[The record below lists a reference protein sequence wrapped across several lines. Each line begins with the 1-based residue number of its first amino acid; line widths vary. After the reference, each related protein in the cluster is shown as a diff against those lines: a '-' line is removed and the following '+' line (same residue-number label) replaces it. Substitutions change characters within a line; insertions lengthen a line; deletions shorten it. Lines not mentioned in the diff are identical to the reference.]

1 MSILQTHSCHSSYN
15 RLKYVFNEPVHSY
28 QKTDKRVLA
37 ATGFNIKMLNDND
50 GRISVTQNGAYL
62 ERQFR
67 TVLKRAHNPKRRY
80 QAQTIII
87 SFDPSEFD
95 TSDLKAQSQQAL
107 QLVQHYVRK
116 HFADCQS
123 AIAIQSDGE
132 GGKLHAHVVMN
143 TIRPSGKTVATN
155 RFNIQ
160 KLRKDFDEEMQ
171 TNYQKVTGRQ
181 WTNPIH
187 NQSNRQDIHN
197 LTTKSE
203 WQQQLKELINQ
214 IKVKVTN
221 ITDFLHQLEQRGVTV
236 TERQKGK
243 SWTYHQVVNTKDG
256 VKELKVRDFYQR
268 VDKQTGEIK
277 STRGLGQSFS
287 KSEIEHYFNKKKEKE
302 NQNYDRREN
311 NGLEKVKTMA
321 ADAKVRIQRQRR
333 INQIAQQ
340 RLEKATHDEERKA
353 AKQKARLS
361 NQEQRQTRGTKRV
374 SRQAT
379 KSKREGRSKQ
389 RRSSKEAEGPE
400 LWRTQSSKWCSSN
413 WV

>member
-1 MSILQTHSCHSSYN
+1 MKRMSILQTHSCHSSYN

-37 ATGFNIKMLNDND
+37 ATGFNIKMLHDND

-221 ITDFLHQLEQRGVTV
+221 ITDFLHQLEQHGVTV
-236 TERQKGK
+236 TKRQKGK
-243 SWTYHQVVNTKDG
+243 AWTYHQVVTTRTG
-256 VKELKVRDFYQR
+256 RRELKVRDFYQR
-268 VDKQTGEIK
+268 VNKKTGEIK

-287 KSEIEHYFNKKKEKE
+287 KSEIERYFNKKEKE

-311 NGLEKVKTMA
+311 NGLKKIKTMA

-400 LWRTQSSKWCSSN
+400 L
-413 WV
+413 

>member
-1 MSILQTHSCHSSYN
+1 MKRMSILQTHSCHSSYN

-37 ATGFNIKMLNDND
+37 ATGFNIKMLHDND

-187 NQSNRQDIHN
+187 NQTERKDIHN

-268 VDKQTGEIK
+268 VNKKTGEIK

-287 KSEIEHYFNKKKEKE
+287 KSEIERYFNKKEKE

-311 NGLEKVKTMA
+311 NGLKKIKTMA

-340 RLEKATHDEERKA
+340 RLEEATHDEKRKA
-353 AKQKARLS
+353 VKQKTRLL
-361 NQEQRQTRGTKRV
+361 NQEQRETRRTAK
-374 SRQAT
+374 SNQPAPKTQRQ
-379 KSKREGRSKQ
+379 SGQEQ

-400 LWRTQSSKWCSSN
+400 L
-413 WV
+413 

>member
-15 RLKYVFNEPVHSY
+15 RLKYVFNEPAHSY
-28 QKTDKRVLA
+28 RKTTKRVLA
-37 ATGFNIKMLNDND
+37 ASGFNIKMLHDND
-50 GRISVTQNGAYL
+50 GKISATQNGAYL

-67 TVLKRAHNPKRRY
+67 TVLKRAHNPRRCY

-87 SFDPSEFD
+87 SFDPTEFD

-107 QLVQHYVRK
+107 RLVQHYVRK

-123 AIAIQSDGE
+123 VIAIQSDGE

-143 TIRPSGKTVATN
+143 TIKPNGKTVATN
-155 RFNIQ
+155 RFNIN
-160 KLRKDFDEEMQ
+160 KLRKDFDREMK
-171 TNYQKVTGRQ
+171 TSYQRITGRQ

-187 NQSNRQDIHN
+187 NQTERKDIHN

-311 NGLEKVKTMA
+311 NGLKKVKTMA

-374 SRQAT
+374 SRQTT

-389 RRSSKEAEGPE
+389 PRRSKEIEGPE
-400 LWRTQSSKWCSSN
+400 R
-413 WV
+413 

>member
-15 RLKYVFNEPVHSY
+15 RLKYVFNEPAHSY
-28 QKTDKRVLA
+28 RKTTKRVLA
-37 ATGFNIKMLNDND
+37 ASGFNIKMLHDND
-50 GRISVTQNGAYL
+50 GKISATQNGAYL

-67 TVLKRAHNPKRRY
+67 TVLKRAHNPRRCY

-87 SFDPSEFD
+87 SFDPTEFD

-107 QLVQHYVRK
+107 RLVQHYVRK

-123 AIAIQSDGE
+123 VIAIQSDGE

-143 TIRPSGKTVATN
+143 TIKPNGKTVATN
-155 RFNIQ
+155 RFNIN
-160 KLRKDFDEEMQ
+160 KLRKDFDREMK
-171 TNYQKVTGRQ
+171 TSYQRITGRQ

-187 NQSNRQDIHN
+187 NQTERKDIHN

-374 SRQAT
+374 SRQTT

-389 RRSSKEAEGPE
+389 PRRSKEIEGPE
-400 LWRTQSSKWCSSN
+400 R
-413 WV
+413 

>member
-1 MSILQTHSCHSSYN
+1 MKRMSILQTHSCHSSYN

-287 KSEIEHYFNKKKEKE
+287 KSEIERYFNKKEKE

-311 NGLEKVKTMA
+311 NGLKKIKTMA

-389 RRSSKEAEGPE
+389 PRRSKEIEGPE
-400 LWRTQSSKWCSSN
+400 R
-413 WV
+413 

>member
-1 MSILQTHSCHSSYN
+1 MKCMSILQTHSCHSSYN
-15 RLKYVFNEPVHSY
+15 RLKYVFNEPAHSY

-37 ATGFNIKMLNDND
+37 ATGFNIKMLHDND

-277 STRGLGQSFS
+277 STRGIGQSFS

-389 RRSSKEAEGPE
+389 PRRSKEIEGPE
-400 LWRTQSSKWCSSN
+400 R
-413 WV
+413 

>member
-1 MSILQTHSCHSSYN
+1 MKCMSILQTHSCHSSYN
-15 RLKYVFNEPVHSY
+15 RLKYVFNEPAHSY

-37 ATGFNIKMLNDND
+37 ATGFNIKMLHDND

-187 NQSNRQDIHN
+187 NQTERKDIHN

-203 WQQQLKELINQ
+203 WQYQLKELITQ
-214 IKVKVTN
+214 IKAKVDN
-221 ITDFLHQLEQRGVTV
+221 VADFLKQLEQHSVTV

-243 SWTYHQVVNTKDG
+243 AWTYHQVVTTKTG
-256 VKELKVRDFYQR
+256 RHELKVRDFYQR
-268 VDKQTGEIK
+268 VNKQTGEIK

-287 KSEIEHYFNKKKEKE
+287 KSKIERYFNKKKENKKE
-302 NQNYDRREN
+302 DQSYDRRED
-311 NGLEKVKTMA
+311 NGLEKIKTMA
-321 ADAKVRIQRQRR
+321 ADAKVRAQRQRR
-333 INQIAQQ
+333 INQITQQ

-353 AKQKARLS
+353 AKQKARLFDQKQRETRRTAKS
-361 NQEQRQTRGTKRV
+361 NQPASKTQRQSG
-374 SRQAT
+374 Q
-379 KSKREGRSKQ
+379 EQ

-400 LWRTQSSKWCSSN
+400 F
-413 WV
+413 

>member
-1 MSILQTHSCHSSYN
+1 MKCMSILQTHSCHSSYN
-15 RLKYVFNEPVHSY
+15 RLKYVFNEPAHSY

-37 ATGFNIKMLNDND
+37 ATGFNIKMLHDND

-214 IKVKVTN
+214 IKVKVDN
-221 ITDFLHQLEQRGVTV
+221 IADFLKQLEQHGVTV
-236 TERQKGK
+236 TKRQKGK
-243 SWTYHQVVNTKDG
+243 AWTYHQVVTTRTG
-256 VKELKVRDFYQR
+256 RRELKVRDFYQR
-268 VDKQTGEIK
+268 VNKKTGEIK

-321 ADAKVRIQRQRR
+321 ADAKVRLQRQRR

-389 RRSSKEAEGPE
+389 PRRSKEIEGPE
-400 LWRTQSSKWCSSN
+400 R
-413 WV
+413 

>member
-1 MSILQTHSCHSSYN
+1 MKCMSILQTHSCHSSYN
-15 RLKYVFNEPVHSY
+15 RLKYVFNEPAHSY

-37 ATGFNIKMLNDND
+37 ATGFNIKMLHDND

-187 NQSNRQDIHN
+187 NQTERKDIHN

-221 ITDFLHQLEQRGVTV
+221 ITDFLQQLEQRGVTV

-243 SWTYHQVVNTKDG
+243 SWTYHQVVTTRTG
-256 VKELKVRDFYQR
+256 RRELKVRDFYQR
-268 VDKQTGEIK
+268 VNKKTGEIK

-287 KSEIEHYFNKKKEKE
+287 KSEIERYFNKKKEKE

-389 RRSSKEAEGPE
+389 RRSSKEIEGPE
-400 LWRTQSSKWCSSN
+400 R
-413 WV
+413 

>member
-1 MSILQTHSCHSSYN
+1 MKRMSMLQTHSCHSSYN

-400 LWRTQSSKWCSSN
+400 L
-413 WV
+413 

>member
-1 MSILQTHSCHSSYN
+1 MKRMSILQTHSCHSSYN

-321 ADAKVRIQRQRR
+321 ADAKVRIQQQRR

-389 RRSSKEAEGPE
+389 PRRSKEIEGPE
-400 LWRTQSSKWCSSN
+400 R
-413 WV
+413 

>member
-1 MSILQTHSCHSSYN
+1 MKRMSILQTHSCHSSYN

-37 ATGFNIKMLNDND
+37 ATGFNIKMLHDND

-221 ITDFLHQLEQRGVTV
+221 ITDFLHQLEQLGVTV

-311 NGLEKVKTMA
+311 NGLKKIKTMA

-379 KSKREGRSKQ
+379 KSKREVRSKQ
-389 RRSSKEAEGPE
+389 PRSSKEAEGPE
-400 LWRTQSSKWCSSN
+400 L
-413 WV
+413 

>member
-1 MSILQTHSCHSSYN
+1 MKRMSILQTHSCHSSYN

-389 RRSSKEAEGPE
+389 RKSSKEAEGPE
-400 LWRTQSSKWCSSN
+400 L
-413 WV
+413 

>member
-1 MSILQTHSCHSSYN
+1 MSILQTHTCQSSYN
-15 RLKYVFNEPVHSY
+15 RLRYVFNKPAHSY

-37 ATGFNIKMLNDND
+37 ASGFNIKMLHDSS
-50 GRISVTQNGAYL
+50 GCISSVQNGAYL
-62 ERQFR
+62 EKQFR
-67 TVLKRAHNPKRRY
+67 TVLKRAHNPHRRY
-80 QAQTIII
+80 QAQTMII

-123 AIAIQSDGE
+123 AIAVQSDGE

-143 TIRPSGKTVATN
+143 TIKPNGKTVPTN
-155 RFNIQ
+155 RFNIN

-214 IKVKVTN
+214 IKVKVDN
-221 ITDFLHQLEQRGVTV
+221 IADFLKQLEQHGVTV
-236 TERQKGK
+236 TKRQKGK
-243 SWTYHQVVNTKDG
+243 AWTYHQVVTTRIG
-256 VKELKVRDFYQR
+256 RRELKVRDFYQR
-268 VDKQTGEIK
+268 VNKKTGEIK

-302 NQNYDRREN
+302 NQNYDRREK

-389 RRSSKEAEGPE
+389 PRRSKEIEGPE
-400 LWRTQSSKWCSSN
+400 R
-413 WV
+413 

>member
-1 MSILQTHSCHSSYN
+1 MKRMSILQTHSCHSSYN

-37 ATGFNIKMLNDND
+37 ATGFNIKMLHDND

-187 NQSNRQDIHN
+187 NQTERKDIHN

-268 VDKQTGEIK
+268 VNKKTGEIK

-287 KSEIEHYFNKKKEKE
+287 KSKIERYFNKKEKE

-311 NGLEKVKTMA
+311 NGLKKIKTMA

-389 RRSSKEAEGPE
+389 PRRSKEIEGPE
-400 LWRTQSSKWCSSN
+400 R
-413 WV
+413 

>member
-37 ATGFNIKMLNDND
+37 TTGFNIKMLHDND

-243 SWTYHQVVNTKDG
+243 SWTYHQVVTTRTG
-256 VKELKVRDFYQR
+256 RRELKVRDFYQR
-268 VDKQTGEIK
+268 VNKKTGEIK

-287 KSEIEHYFNKKKEKE
+287 KSEIERYFNKKKEKE
-302 NQNYDRREN
+302 NQNYDRREDD
-311 NGLEKVKTMA
+311 GLEKVKTMA

-340 RLEKATHDEERKA
+340 RLEKATYDEKRKA
-353 AKQKARLS
+353 VKQKTRLL
-361 NQEQRQTRGTKRV
+361 NQEQRETRRTAK
-374 SRQAT
+374 SNQPAPKTQRQ
-379 KSKREGRSKQ
+379 SGQEQ

-400 LWRTQSSKWCSSN
+400 L
-413 WV
+413 

>member
-1 MSILQTHSCHSSYN
+1 MKRMSILQTHSCHSSYN
-15 RLKYVFNEPVHSY
+15 RLKYVFNEPAHSY
-28 QKTDKRVLA
+28 RKTTKRVLA
-37 ATGFNIKMLNDND
+37 ATGFNIKMLHDND

-67 TVLKRAHNPKRRY
+67 TVLKRAHNPKRHY

-171 TNYQKVTGRQ
+171 TSYQKVTGRQ
-181 WTNPIH
+181 WTNPVH
-187 NQSNRQDIHN
+187 NQTERKDIHN

-203 WQQQLKELINQ
+203 WQHQLKELINQ
-214 IKVKVTN
+214 IKAKVDN
-221 ITDFLHQLEQRGVTV
+221 ITDFLKQLEQHSITV

-243 SWTYHQVVNTKDG
+243 AWTYHQVVTTRTG
-256 VKELKVRDFYQR
+256 RRELKVRDFYQR
-268 VDKQTGEIK
+268 VNKKTGEIK

-287 KSEIEHYFNKKKEKE
+287 KSEIERYFNKKKEKE
-302 NQNYDRREN
+302 NQNNDRREN
-311 NGLEKVKTMA
+311 NGLKKIKTMA

-361 NQEQRQTRGTKRV
+361 NQKQCETRRTAKPNQPAPKTQRQSG
-374 SRQAT
+374 Q
-379 KSKREGRSKQ
+379 EQ

-400 LWRTQSSKWCSSN
+400 F
-413 WV
+413 

>member
-15 RLKYVFNEPVHSY
+15 RLKYVFNEPAHSY

-37 ATGFNIKMLNDND
+37 ATGFNIKMLHDND

-277 STRGLGQSFS
+277 STRGIGQSFS

-311 NGLEKVKTMA
+311 NGIEKVKTMA

-389 RRSSKEAEGPE
+389 PRRSKEIEGPE
-400 LWRTQSSKWCSSN
+400 R
-413 WV
+413 

>member
-1 MSILQTHSCHSSYN
+1 MKRMSILQTHSCHSSYN
-15 RLKYVFNEPVHSY
+15 RLKYVFNEPAHSY

-37 ATGFNIKMLNDND
+37 ASGFNIKMLHDND
-50 GRISVTQNGAYL
+50 GKISATQNGAYL

-67 TVLKRAHNPKRRY
+67 TVLNRAHNPKRRY

-95 TSDLKAQSQQAL
+95 TSDLKAHSQQAL

-187 NQSNRQDIHN
+187 NQTERKDIHN

-221 ITDFLHQLEQRGVTV
+221 ITDFLHQLEQHGVTV
-236 TERQKGK
+236 TKRQKGK
-243 SWTYHQVVNTKDG
+243 AWTYHQVVTTRTG
-256 VKELKVRDFYQR
+256 RRELKVRDFYQR
-268 VDKQTGEIK
+268 VNKKTGEIK

-287 KSEIEHYFNKKKEKE
+287 KSEIERYFNKKKEKE

-389 RRSSKEAEGPE
+389 RRSSKEIEGPE
-400 LWRTQSSKWCSSN
+400 R
-413 WV
+413 

>member
-1 MSILQTHSCHSSYN
+1 MKCMSILQTHSCHSSYN
-15 RLKYVFNEPVHSY
+15 RLKYVFNEPAHSY

-37 ATGFNIKMLNDND
+37 ATGFNIKMLHDND

-67 TVLKRAHNPKRRY
+67 IVLKRAHNPKRRY

-243 SWTYHQVVNTKDG
+243 SWTYHQVVTTRTG
-256 VKELKVRDFYQR
+256 RRELKVRDFYQR
-268 VDKQTGEIK
+268 VNKKTGEIK

-287 KSEIEHYFNKKKEKE
+287 KSEIERYFNKKEKE

-311 NGLEKVKTMA
+311 NGLKKIKTMA

-389 RRSSKEAEGPE
+389 PRSSKEAEGPE
-400 LWRTQSSKWCSSN
+400 L
-413 WV
+413 

>member
-1 MSILQTHSCHSSYN
+1 MKRMSILQTHSCHSSYN

-37 ATGFNIKMLNDND
+37 ATGFNIKMLHDND
-50 GRISVTQNGAYL
+50 DRISVTQNGAYL

-95 TSDLKAQSQQAL
+95 TSDLKTQSQQAL

-214 IKVKVTN
+214 IKVKVDN
-221 ITDFLHQLEQRGVTV
+221 IADFLKQLEQHGVTV
-236 TERQKGK
+236 TKRQKGK
-243 SWTYHQVVNTKDG
+243 SWTYHQTVETKTG
-256 VKELKVRDFYQR
+256 TRELKVRDFYQR
-268 VDKQTGEIK
+268 VNKQTGEIK

-287 KSEIEHYFNKKKEKE
+287 KVAIEDYFNRKKENEKE
-302 NQNYDRREN
+302 RYSNGRREDD
-311 NGLEKVKTMA
+311 GLEKVKTMA

-340 RLEKATHDEERKA
+340 RLEEATHDEKRKA
-353 AKQKARLS
+353 VKQKTRLL
-361 NQEQRQTRGTKRV
+361 NQEQRETRRTAK
-374 SRQAT
+374 SNQPAPKTQRQ
-379 KSKREGRSKQ
+379 SGQEQ

-400 LWRTQSSKWCSSN
+400 L
-413 WV
+413 

>member
-1 MSILQTHSCHSSYN
+1 
-15 RLKYVFNEPVHSY
+15 
-28 QKTDKRVLA
+28 
-37 ATGFNIKMLNDND
+37 
-50 GRISVTQNGAYL
+50 
-62 ERQFR
+62 
-67 TVLKRAHNPKRRY
+67 
-80 QAQTIII
+80 
-87 SFDPSEFD
+87 
-95 TSDLKAQSQQAL
+95 
-107 QLVQHYVRK
+107 
-116 HFADCQS
+116 
-123 AIAIQSDGE
+123 
-132 GGKLHAHVVMN
+132 
-143 TIRPSGKTVATN
+143 
-155 RFNIQ
+155 
-160 KLRKDFDEEMQ
+160 MQ

-187 NQSNRQDIHN
+187 NQTERKDIHN

-221 ITDFLHQLEQRGVTV
+221 ITDFLHQLEQHGVTV
-236 TERQKGK
+236 TKRQKGK
-243 SWTYHQVVNTKDG
+243 AWTYHQVVTTRTG
-256 VKELKVRDFYQR
+256 RRELKVRDFYQR
-268 VDKQTGEIK
+268 VNKKTGEIK

-287 KSEIEHYFNKKKEKE
+287 KSEIERYFNKKKEKE

-379 KSKREGRSKQ
+379 KSKR
-389 RRSSKEAEGPE
+389 
-400 LWRTQSSKWCSSN
+400 
-413 WV
+413 

>member
-1 MSILQTHSCHSSYN
+1 MKRMSILQTHSCHSSYN

-37 ATGFNIKMLNDND
+37 ATGFNIKMLHDND

-187 NQSNRQDIHN
+187 NQTERKDIHN

-221 ITDFLHQLEQRGVTV
+221 ITDFLHQLEQHGVTV
-236 TERQKGK
+236 TKRQKGK
-243 SWTYHQVVNTKDG
+243 AWTYHQVVTTRTG
-256 VKELKVRDFYQR
+256 RRELKVRDFYQR
-268 VDKQTGEIK
+268 VNKKTGEIK

-287 KSEIEHYFNKKKEKE
+287 KSEIERYFNKKKEKE

-389 RRSSKEAEGPE
+389 RRSSKEIEGPE
-400 LWRTQSSKWCSSN
+400 R
-413 WV
+413 

>member
-37 ATGFNIKMLNDND
+37 TTGFNIKMLHDND

-243 SWTYHQVVNTKDG
+243 SWTYHQVVTTRTG
-256 VKELKVRDFYQR
+256 RRELKVRDFYQR
-268 VDKQTGEIK
+268 VNKKTGEIK

-287 KSEIEHYFNKKKEKE
+287 KSEIERYFNKKKEKE
-302 NQNYDRREN
+302 NQNYDRREDD
-311 NGLEKVKTMA
+311 GLEKVKTMA

-340 RLEKATHDEERKA
+340 RLEKATHDEKRKA
-353 AKQKARLS
+353 VKQKTRLL
-361 NQEQRQTRGTKRV
+361 NQEQRETRRTAK
-374 SRQAT
+374 SNQPAPKTQRQ
-379 KSKREGRSKQ
+379 SGQEQ

-400 LWRTQSSKWCSSN
+400 L
-413 WV
+413 

>member
-1 MSILQTHSCHSSYN
+1 MKRMSILQTHSCHSSYN

-37 ATGFNIKMLNDND
+37 ATGFNIKMLHDND

-95 TSDLKAQSQQAL
+95 TSDLKTQSQQAL

-287 KSEIEHYFNKKKEKE
+287 RSEIEHYFNKKKEKE

-389 RRSSKEAEGPE
+389 PRRSKEIEGPE
-400 LWRTQSSKWCSSN
+400 R
-413 WV
+413 

>member
-1 MSILQTHSCHSSYN
+1 MKRMSILQTHSCHSSYN
-15 RLKYVFNEPVHSY
+15 RLKYVFNEPAHSY

-37 ATGFNIKMLNDND
+37 ASGFNIKMLHDND
-50 GRISVTQNGAYL
+50 GKISATQNGAYL

-95 TSDLKAQSQQAL
+95 TSDLKTQSQQAL

-187 NQSNRQDIHN
+187 NQTERKDIHN

-221 ITDFLHQLEQRGVTV
+221 ITDFLHQLEQHGVTV
-236 TERQKGK
+236 TKRQKGK
-243 SWTYHQVVNTKDG
+243 AWTYHQVVTTRTG
-256 VKELKVRDFYQR
+256 RRELKVRDFYQR
-268 VDKQTGEIK
+268 VNKKTGEIK

-287 KSEIEHYFNKKKEKE
+287 KSEIERYFNKKKEKE

-389 RRSSKEAEGPE
+389 RRSSKEIEGPE
-400 LWRTQSSKWCSSN
+400 R
-413 WV
+413 

>member
-15 RLKYVFNEPVHSY
+15 RLKYVFNEPAHSY
-28 QKTDKRVLA
+28 RKTTKRVLA
-37 ATGFNIKMLNDND
+37 ASGFNIKMLHDND
-50 GRISVTQNGAYL
+50 GKISATQNGAYL

-67 TVLKRAHNPKRRY
+67 TVLKRAHNPRRCY

-87 SFDPSEFD
+87 SFDPTEFD

-107 QLVQHYVRK
+107 RLVQHYVRK

-123 AIAIQSDGE
+123 VIAIQSDGE

-143 TIRPSGKTVATN
+143 TIKPNGKTVATN
-155 RFNIQ
+155 RFNIN
-160 KLRKDFDEEMQ
+160 KLRKDFDREMK
-171 TNYQKVTGRQ
+171 TSYQRITGRQ

-187 NQSNRQDIHN
+187 NQTERKDIHN

-400 LWRTQSSKWCSSN
+400 L
-413 WV
+413 

>member
-1 MSILQTHSCHSSYN
+1 MKCMSILQTHSCHSSYN
-15 RLKYVFNEPVHSY
+15 RLKYVFNEPAHSY

-37 ATGFNIKMLNDND
+37 ATGFNIKMLHDND

-221 ITDFLHQLEQRGVTV
+221 ITDFLQQLEQRGVTV

-243 SWTYHQVVNTKDG
+243 SWTYHQVVTTRTG
-256 VKELKVRDFYQR
+256 RRELKVRDFYQR
-268 VDKQTGEIK
+268 VNKKTGEIK

-287 KSEIEHYFNKKKEKE
+287 KSEIERYFNKKEKE

-311 NGLEKVKTMA
+311 NGLKKIKTMA

-379 KSKREGRSKQ
+379 KSKREGLSKQ
-389 RRSSKEAEGPE
+389 PRSSKEAEGPE
-400 LWRTQSSKWCSSN
+400 L
-413 WV
+413 

>member
-1 MSILQTHSCHSSYN
+1 MKRMSILQTHSCHSSYN
-15 RLKYVFNEPVHSY
+15 RLKYVFNEPAHSY

-37 ATGFNIKMLNDND
+37 ATGFNIKMLHDND

-67 TVLKRAHNPKRRY
+67 TVLKRAHNPKRHY

-187 NQSNRQDIHN
+187 NQTERKDIHN

-243 SWTYHQVVNTKDG
+243 SWTYHQVVTTRTG
-256 VKELKVRDFYQR
+256 RRELKVRDFYQR
-268 VDKQTGEIK
+268 VNKKTGEIK
-277 STRGLGQSFS
+277 STCGLGQSFS
-287 KSEIEHYFNKKKEKE
+287 KSEIERYFNKKKEKE

-389 RRSSKEAEGPE
+389 PRR
-400 LWRTQSSKWCSSN
+400 
-413 WV
+413 

>member
-15 RLKYVFNEPVHSY
+15 RLKYVFNEPAHSY
-28 QKTDKRVLA
+28 RKTTKRVLA
-37 ATGFNIKMLNDND
+37 ATGFNIKMLHDND

-67 TVLKRAHNPKRRY
+67 TVLKRAHNPKRHY

-187 NQSNRQDIHN
+187 NQTERKDIHN

-203 WQQQLKELINQ
+203 WQHQLKALINQ
-214 IKVKVTN
+214 IKGKVDN
-221 ITDFLHQLEQRGVTV
+221 IADFLKQLEQHGVTV
-236 TERQKGK
+236 TKRQKSK
-243 SWTYHQVVNTKDG
+243 AWTYHQVVTTRTG
-256 VKELKVRDFYQR
+256 RRELKVRDFYQR
-268 VDKQTGEIK
+268 VDKKNGEIK

-287 KSEIEHYFNKKKEKE
+287 KSEIERYFNKKKEKE

-311 NGLEKVKTMA
+311 NGLEKVKTLA

-333 INQIAQQ
+333 TNQIAQCQ
-340 RLEKATHDEERKA
+340 FQADSDKSRKA
-353 AKQKARLS
+353 AGQKTQS
-361 NQEQRQTRGTKRV
+361 NHRRQTK
-374 SRQAT
+374 SR
-379 KSKREGRSKQ
+379 RPERSSQQ
-389 RRSSKEAEGPE
+389 RRCEEARRRIQAARSNVSKDDGGPE
-400 LWRTQSSKWCSSN
+400 L
-413 WV
+413 

>member
-1 MSILQTHSCHSSYN
+1 MKRMSILQTHSCHSSYN

-214 IKVKVTN
+214 IKVKVDN
-221 ITDFLHQLEQRGVTV
+221 IADFLKQLEQHGVTV
-236 TERQKGK
+236 TKRQKGK
-243 SWTYHQVVNTKDG
+243 SWTYHQTVETKTG
-256 VKELKVRDFYQR
+256 TRELKVRDFYQR
-268 VDKQTGEIK
+268 VNKQTGEIK

-287 KSEIEHYFNKKKEKE
+287 KVAIEDYFNRKKENEKE
-302 NQNYDRREN
+302 RYSNGRREDD
-311 NGLEKVKTMA
+311 GLEKVKTMA

-340 RLEKATHDEERKA
+340 RLEEATHDEKRKA
-353 AKQKARLS
+353 VKQKTRLL
-361 NQEQRQTRGTKRV
+361 NQEQRETRRTAK
-374 SRQAT
+374 SNQPAPKTQRQ
-379 KSKREGRSKQ
+379 SGQEQ

-400 LWRTQSSKWCSSN
+400 L
-413 WV
+413 

>member
-1 MSILQTHSCHSSYN
+1 MKRMSILQTHSCHSSYN
-15 RLKYVFNEPVHSY
+15 RLKYVFNEPAHSY

-37 ATGFNIKMLNDND
+37 ASGFNIKMLHDND
-50 GRISVTQNGAYL
+50 GKISATQNGAYL

-187 NQSNRQDIHN
+187 NQTERKDIHN

-214 IKVKVTN
+214 ITVKVTN
-221 ITDFLHQLEQRGVTV
+221 ITDFLHQLEQHGVTV
-236 TERQKGK
+236 TKRQKGK
-243 SWTYHQVVNTKDG
+243 AWTYHQVVTTRTG
-256 VKELKVRDFYQR
+256 RRELKVRDFYQR
-268 VDKQTGEIK
+268 VNKKTGEIK

-287 KSEIEHYFNKKKEKE
+287 KSEIERYFNKKKEKE

-389 RRSSKEAEGPE
+389 RRSSKEIEGPE
-400 LWRTQSSKWCSSN
+400 R
-413 WV
+413 

>member
-1 MSILQTHSCHSSYN
+1 MKCMSILQTHSCHSSYN
-15 RLKYVFNEPVHSY
+15 RLKYVFNEPAHSY

-37 ATGFNIKMLNDND
+37 ATGFNIKMLHDND

-221 ITDFLHQLEQRGVTV
+221 ITDFLQQLEQRGVTV

-243 SWTYHQVVNTKDG
+243 SWTYHQVVTTRTG
-256 VKELKVRDFYQR
+256 RRELKVRDFYQR
-268 VDKQTGEIK
+268 VNKKTGEIK

-287 KSEIEHYFNKKKEKE
+287 KSEIERYFNKKEKE

-311 NGLEKVKTMA
+311 NGLKKIKTMA

-389 RRSSKEAEGPE
+389 PRSSKEAEGPE
-400 LWRTQSSKWCSSN
+400 F
-413 WV
+413 